1 MHSILGFIALVL
13 FITALVLFLTAF
25 IKSKRSEEAEVSSSL
40 IESPLIKASI
50 CLIVTTLIILFIRQY
65 T

>member
-13 FITALVLFLTAF
+13 FIVAMVLFFTAF
-25 IKSKRSEEAEVSSSL
+25 IKSKRSDEAEVSSSL
-40 IESPLIKASI
+40 IESPLVRASI
-50 CLIVTTLIILFIRQY
+50 GLIVTTLIILFIRQY